1 MYIKQI
7 QLDRLK
13 SKMQPGK
20 VLILFG
26 PRRTGKTTLL
36 QHLML
41 QFPAALFVSAEDIY
55 ARKYLESESIQ
66 KLKDFIGSAKI
77 VIIDEAQ
84 ALSNI
89 GLNLKLIV
97 DHLPDVTVIAT
108 GSSSFELAKK
118 VGEPLTG
125 RKIVLRLYPLSQ
137 MELNQI
143 ERIDQ
148 TMANLEKRLIYG
160 SYPEVVLLGSDQARK
175 EYLVELV
182 HAYLYK
188 DILAIE
194 GVQKSKKLI
203 ELLQL
208 LAFQIGKE
216 VSYTELGNQ
225 LGINKATVE
234 KYLDLLEQAFVI
246 VNIRGFSRNLRS
258 EVTRNSRFYF
268 FDVGIRNALIQQFSP
283 LAMRD
288 DVGDLWENYLV
299 MERLKRHHYKGEL
312 KQTFFWR
319 TYEQSEID
327 WIEVEDGKIAA
338 YEFKWGEKITKCP
351 SAWTKAYPNAIFQV
365 INRSNYLP
373 FIT

>member
-7 QLDRLK
+7 QLERLK

-26 PRRTGKTTLL
+26 PRRVGKTTLL

-41 QFPAALFVSAEDIY
+41 EIPDALYVTAEDIY
-55 ARKYLESESIQ
+55 ARQYLTSESIE
-66 KLKDFIGSAKI
+66 KLKDFIGKTKI
-77 VIIDEAQ
+77 LIIDEAQ
-84 ALSNI
+84 AIENI
-89 GLNLKLIV
+89 GVNLKLIV
-97 DHLPDVTVIAT
+97 DHFPHIIVIAT

-125 RKIVLRLYPLSQ
+125 RKIVLRLYPLAQ
-137 MELNQI
+137 MELTPI

-160 SYPEVVLLGSDQARK
+160 SYPEVVLLETDQQRK
-175 EYLVELV
+175 EYLIELV
-182 HAYLYK
+182 QSHLYK

-194 GVQKSKKLI
+194 GIQKSRKLI

-216 VSYTELGNQ
+216 VSNTELGSQ
-225 LGINKATVE
+225 LGINKSTVE
-234 KYLDLLEQAFVI
+234 KYLDLLEQTFVI

-258 EVTRNSRFYF
+258 EVTRNSRYYF
-268 FDVGIRNALIQQFSP
+268 FDVGIRNALIQQFAP
-283 LAMRD
+283 LSLRD

-299 MERLKRHHYKGEL
+299 MERMKKLHYKGEY
-312 KQTFFWR
+312 KQTYFWR
-319 TYEQSEID
+319 TYEQAEID
-327 WIEVEDGKIAA
+327 WIEEQDGQIEA
-338 YEFKWGEKITKCP
+338 YEFKWGEK
-351 SAWTKAYPNAIFQV
+351 SAKSPLAWRKAYPEATYQAV
-365 INRSNYLP
+365 NRTNYLP